1 MAERGKLYLD
11 KLLRRVLRKNFAILR
26 VSLAKTKAVK
36 IHHDPSFLGSNSS
49 SKTPNNGFGPE

>member
-11 KLLRRVLRKNFAILR
+11 KLLRRVLR

-36 IHHDPSFLGSNSS
+36 IHHDPSFLDSNSS